1 MITKNLKICTWNV
14 CLGAKYKKHH
24 IKNLLEEHAID
35 ILCIQEAEIKY
46 DDDPS
51 WLAIQGYSVEVEKG
65 IQYEKCRTMLY
76 VKNSIKYTR
85 QFQTE
90 KPGSHVM
97 LLRIECENKVIS
109 LASIYRT
116 YKLTGHVSHMQAFQE
131 QVEILQ
137 EFMNANRG
145 DDCIIMG
152 DMNLD
157 ERRRSDRSYNL
168 HQLYQIWDEFE
179 KEQNLIQMVKF
190 STWTRLHGQTLRQSI
205 IDHVYVDNQA
215 LVEYVEEISVTI
227 GDHVPVLIS
236 LVCKTKTEKRT
247 VYIRN
252 WKNYS
257 KENLELELSKE
268 DWNIMANC
276 PEDYSNILENKL
288 LDVLEQVIPY
298 EYKNNRGGW
307 YPDSEK
313 LVKLKRKRKNLFLN
327 AKRRGDGGRLQRCK
341 ALDKKINALQK
352 KGCWNGVRKK
362 ILEGGQQG
370 LWKGLRLAQ
379 SKPVEPIPKELKN
392 GTEVF
397 VTPGHQ
403 AQAFANY
410 FRTKVEKV
418 VEENQINHH
427 VNNGTRLVVCSSQN
441 FFTLELVRE
450 IMLDLKYKPCF
461 GSDRIPLKVLK
472 DGVDFL
478 AQPILE
484 LMNLIYAQKNVP
496 EQWKISR
503 IIPLHKKGPRT
514 NIENY
519 RPIANLCS
527 TSKIFEKAILARI
540 MQIEKD
546 NNVDL
551 TGATHHG
558 FKKKKSTVTA
568 ALQLQTKIARA
579 CDEKKYVAVASL
591 DLSSAFDVIN
601 VDLLLMRLSIM
612 GLPDDL
618 VLLLR
623 SWLKNRSAYVEV
635 DGECSEFFDV
645 PNGSVQGSSL
655 GPVLFNLFV
664 APNTESEMSY
674 ADDGF
679 YVAVHEDRTEALKK
693 LEEKLIRAEQWLSG
707 SGLKVNA
714 SKTELVI
721 FHKHDSARGS
731 ISLSQTRI
739 DSKAEMKV
747 LGIIFD
753 NQLEWSGQVEK
764 SVQSARQATQALG
777 LVRKYFSNGEM
788 SKLITALVYSR
799 LYYAAQVWLLPNL
812 KKRLMDRLYS
822 QSGRSLKLIDRFSTY
837 KQLHCD
843 YNRATPML
851 YSQFLTS
858 VLYFDIMNSDFMLPE
873 VEFVTANTLTNRRNK
888 NIVFTSSNSC
898 RIGMNIPSNRLRS
911 VTNMIEKDWMGIG
924 KDSFKLKA
932 KIHIIQNGLELW
944 KYLS

>member
-1 MITKNLKICTWNV
+1 MMMQNLKLCTWNV

-24 IKNLLEEHAID
+24 IKSLLEEHSID
-35 ILCIQEAEIKY
+35 ILCIQEAEIKH
-46 DDDPS
+46 DDDTS
-51 WLAIQGYSVEVEKG
+51 LLDIQGYSVEIEKEV
-65 IQYEKCRTMLY
+65 YMEKCRTMLY

-85 QFQTE
+85 QITIE
-90 KPGSHVM
+90 KPGGHII
-97 LLRIECENKVIS
+97 LLKIECENKVIC

-116 YKLTGHVSHMQAFQE
+116 YKLTGHESHLQAFQE
-131 QVEILQ
+131 QIEILQ
-137 EFMNANRG
+137 TFMNANG
-145 DDCIIMG
+145 GENCIIMG

-157 ERRRSDRSYNL
+157 ERRRSDRSYHL
-168 HQLYQIWDEFE
+168 HKLYQMWDNFE
-179 KEQNLIQMVKF
+179 RERCLIQMVKF
-190 STWTRLHGQTLRQSI
+190 STWTRIHAGTLRQSI

-215 LVEYVEEISVTI
+215 LVEYVEEISVTV
-227 GDHVPVLIS
+227 GDHVPVMIS
-236 LVCKTKTEKRT
+236 IVYKTKTERRT

-257 KENLELELSKE
+257 KEKLEIELAKE
-268 DWNIMANC
+268 DWNIMAHSS
-276 PEDYSNILENKL
+276 EDYNNIFENKL
-288 LDVLEQVIPY
+288 LGVLENVIPY
-298 EYKNNRGGW
+298 EFKINRGGW
-307 YPDSEK
+307 YPDTEK

-341 ALDKKINALQK
+341 ALDRKINMMQR
-352 KGCWNGVRKK
+352 KGCWSRVRKK

-370 LWKGLRLAQ
+370 LWKGLKLAQ
-379 SKPVEPIPKELKN
+379 SKPVEPIPKEIKN
-392 GTEVF
+392 GTELF
-397 VTPGHQ
+397 VTPVQQ
-403 AQAFANY
+403 AEAFARY
-410 FRTKVEKV
+410 FKSKVEKV
-418 VEENQINHH
+418 VEENQISPH
-427 VNNGTRLVVCSSQN
+427 VKNGAKIVECGSHN
-441 FFTLELVRE
+441 FFTLELVRK

-478 AQPILE
+478 AQPILQ
-484 LMNLIYAQKNVP
+484 LMNLIYGQNHVP

-514 NIENY
+514 SIENY

-546 NNVDL
+546 NSVDL
-551 TGATHHG
+551 TGVTQHG

-568 ALQLQTKIARA
+568 AIHLQTKIAKA
-579 CDEKKYVAVASL
+579 CDEKKYVAAASL

-601 VDLLLMRLSIM
+601 VDLLLVRLSIM

-618 VLLLR
+618 VLMLR

-635 DGECSEFFDV
+635 DGECSEYFDV

-664 APNTESEMSY
+664 APNTEPEASY
-674 ADDGF
+674 ADDS
-679 YVAVHEDRTEALKK
+679 YYIAIHEEQAQALKD

-721 FHKHDSARGS
+721 FHKHDSSRGS
-731 ISLSQTRI
+731 VYLSQIRI
-739 DSKAEMKV
+739 ESKAEMKV
-747 LGIIFD
+747 LGIVFD
-753 NQLEWSGQVEK
+753 NRLEWSSQVEK
-764 SVQSARQATQALG
+764 SIAAARQATQALG
-777 LVRKYFSNGEM
+777 LVRKFFTNKEM
-788 SKLITALVYSR
+788 AKLITALVYSR
-799 LYYAAQVWLLPNL
+799 LYYAAQVWLHPNL

-822 QSGRSLKLIDRFSTY
+822 QSGRSLKLIDRDSTY

-843 YNRATPML
+843 YNRATPIL
-851 YSQFLTS
+851 YSQYLTT
-858 VLYFDIMNSDFMLPE
+858 VLYFDIMKTNFIISE

-888 NIVFTSSNSC
+888 KFVFATSNHC
-898 RIGMNIPSNRLRS
+898 KIGLNIPSNRFRS
-911 VTNMIEKDWMGIG
+911 VSNMIEKEWMDIE

-932 KIHIIQNGLELW
+932 KISIIQKGLELW
-944 KYLS
+944 RCL